1 MNPVRKSGKRL
12 VSAGFYSSPVSNDP
26 SSEIP
31 TRTGS
36 FRAVVRVGDTVVEYS
51 RAGSGRP
58 VVLLGLPSRS
68 GLRIGLSERFKL
80 VVPETTP
87 TRDLTIWLG
96 SFLDGLGLTQVD
108 VVADGFSLP
117 VVEFALQEPDRVNRI
132 VLLSFRPGEREAVS
146 AALAKR
152 DGQPGNP
159 ICIVP
164 DGASSAAAVDEVVRF
179 LLAEPGAAA

>member
-1 MNPVRKSGKRL
+1 M
-12 VSAGFYSSPVSNDP
+12 SNDP

-68 GLRIGLSERFKL
+68 TLRIGLSERFKL

-87 TRDLTIWLG
+87 APDLTAWLG
-96 SFLDGLGLTQVD
+96 SFLDGLGLTQVG
-108 VVADGFSLP
+108 VVADGFALP
-117 VVEFALQEPDRVNRI
+117 VVEFALQEPERVNRI
-132 VLLSFRPGEREAVS
+132 VLLSFQPGERDAVD

-152 DGQPGNP
+152 DGQPAHP
-159 ICIVP
+159 LCIVP
-164 DGASSAAAVDEVVRF
+164 HGAPSAAVVEEVLQF
-179 LLAEPGAAA
+179 LQDDSAPAA